1 MIVPG
6 VLITLLTFPGVV
18 VHELAHQLFCRWTG
32 TRVLRVCYFRLGNP
46 AGYVI
51 HQRPASVWKSILIGV
66 GPLFVNTAAGL
77 AIALVAIALHR
88 SRHPNPGLFAALAW
102 LAIAVAMHSFPSTG
116 DARAIWSA
124 LWARGAPL
132 TARLFGTPL
141 VGLIYLGAFASIF
154 WLDLAYG
161 LGVAIGIPYLLHL
174 LPR

>member
-1 MIVPG
+1 MILPG
-6 VLITLLTFPGVV
+6 FLITLLTFPGVV

-46 AGYVI
+46 AGYVV
-51 HQRPASVWKSILIGV
+51 HERPTSVWKSILIGV

-88 SRHPNPGLFAALAW
+88 SRHPNPWLFAALIW

-161 LGVAIGIPYLLHL
+161 LGVAIGIPYLLHI